1 MTTPPG
7 PANKW
12 TIFLSH
18 SSKDNDFTD
27 WLSEKLRMANIT
39 TWHDK
44 FEVLPGDSLIQRIGE
59 GLRGSE
65 FLLVIVSQSA
75 IDSNWV
81 HAELEPKLLQQIEG
95 GYVTIFPIVL
105 DDANAEDIS
114 IFLKGRVWMRFP
126 RVGSDEKFGE
136 LLRGINGQLKRR
148 NLLP

>member
-1 MTTPPG
+1 MITP

-27 WLSEKLRMANIT
+27 WLSKKLKAANVT
-39 TWHDK
+39 AWHDK
-44 FEVLPGDSLIQRIGE
+44 FELLPGDSLIQRIGE

-65 FLLVIVSQSA
+65 FLIVIVSQAA

-95 GYVTIFPIVL
+95 GYVTIL
-105 DDANAEDIS
+105 
-114 IFLKGRVWMRFP
+114 
-126 RVGSDEKFGE
+126 
-136 LLRGINGQLKRR
+136 
-148 NLLP
+148 